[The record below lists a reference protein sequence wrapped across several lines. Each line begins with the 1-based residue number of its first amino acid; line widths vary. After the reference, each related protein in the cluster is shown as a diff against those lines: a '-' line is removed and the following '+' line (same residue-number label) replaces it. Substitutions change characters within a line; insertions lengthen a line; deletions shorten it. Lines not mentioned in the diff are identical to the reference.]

1 MSSETAYLQRK
12 RAELA
17 MNYARLR
24 KHHGRRA
31 GVAQQL
37 KRATIR
43 LLRAELAAARAVERA
58 RNRPRTLA
66 GDLDL
71 FINR

>member
-1 MSSETAYLQRK
+1 MNSETAYLQRK

-17 MNYARLR
+17 VSYARLR
-24 KHHGRRA
+24 KHHGPRA

-37 KRATIR
+37 KRATTR

-58 RNRPRTLA
+58 RNRPPTVA

-71 FINR
+71 FLNR